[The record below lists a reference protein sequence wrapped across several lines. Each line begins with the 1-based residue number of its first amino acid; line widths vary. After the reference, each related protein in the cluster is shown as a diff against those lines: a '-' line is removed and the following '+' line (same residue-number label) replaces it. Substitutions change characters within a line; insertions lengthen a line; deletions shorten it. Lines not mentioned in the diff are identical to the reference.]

1 MARKD
6 VSTWYFFFQF
16 SELCKWSHKMKSEKC
31 RQVSDILYFC
41 RMCIHS
47 FFYHRQCK
55 HCTSACKCWLIAYFD
70 CVAIILFC
78 CIKNIK
84 GYHVSSHKI
93 QKVDTENI
101 VSAEELFRAYTACSA
116 LPHFWD
122 SASQYWSSVCSI
134 GYKQYGV
141 NWLYSLI
148 WYIFF
153 EKKIIVIVCIYILY
167 SAK

>member
-1 MARKD
+1 MEGCFHLIFFLSVLGIVQMIAQNEIRKMSPG
-6 VSTWYFFFQF
+6 VRYSVFLSYVYTQ
-16 SELCKWSHKMKSEKC
+16 
-31 RQVSDILYFC
+31 
-41 RMCIHS
+41 

-55 HCTSACKCWLIAYFD
+55 LCISACKCWLIAYFD
-70 CVAIILFC
+70 CVALILFC

-141 NWLYSLI
+141 NWLFSLI

-153 EKKIIVIVCIYILY
+153 EKNNSNSVHLY
-167 SAK
+167 FI